1 MMDGDQ
7 QSEAEPATDRPT
19 AFPAMTTITAAV
31 WLLFI
36 PIAVLI
42 GIVLWATEDR
52 QQRARRWRRAGWSQ
66 QRIADRLGCSRATA
80 RRLLA

>member
-52 QQRARRWRRAGWSQ
+52 Q
-66 QRIADRLGCSRATA
+66 
-80 RRLLA
+80 

>member
-1 MMDGDQ
+1 
-7 QSEAEPATDRPT
+7 
-19 AFPAMTTITAAV
+19 MTTITAAV

-66 QRIADRLGCSRATA
+66 QRIADRLGVSRSTV
-80 RRLLA
+80 RRWASA